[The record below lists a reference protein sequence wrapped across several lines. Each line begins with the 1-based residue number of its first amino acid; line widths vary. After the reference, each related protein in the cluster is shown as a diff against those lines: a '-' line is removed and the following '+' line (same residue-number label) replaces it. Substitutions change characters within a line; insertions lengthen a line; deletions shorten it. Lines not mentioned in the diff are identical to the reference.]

1 MRSTAFSKFFEP
13 TIQMSI
19 FLLSIAFILVRVINF
34 MKNFNRRNLKICIKG
49 AGKLW
54 GNKFRILVQK
64 GAKTQECE
72 FKFYLILRW
81 KILSLPFK
89 KFPTISGHKS
99 RNFFCW
105 RNFCQPFLNI
115 IGKYTHTLYGFNEN
129 SIPFFTTYPF
139 HFLRTPILVFSFCE
153 YALVIYTFSD
163 SLVRRFSYKPI
174 YKILYF

>member
-1 MRSTAFSKFFEP
+1 MALFDFLFTAFCIQIAKFKNYFEEMRSTAFSKLFEP

-99 RNFFCW
+99 RNFF
-105 RNFCQPFLNI
+105 RLKKFLPTFF
-115 IGKYTHTLYGFNEN
+115 KYN
-129 SIPFFTTYPF
+129 
-139 HFLRTPILVFSFCE
+139 R
-153 YALVIYTFSD
+153 
-163 SLVRRFSYKPI
+163 
-174 YKILYF
+174 

>member
-1 MRSTAFSKFFEP
+1 M
-13 TIQMSI
+13 
-19 FLLSIAFILVRVINF
+19 
-34 MKNFNRRNLKICIKG
+34 
-49 AGKLW
+49 W

-153 YALVIYTFSD
+153 YALVIYNFLD